1 MPKIPTFEAR
11 GRITAE
17 PAGVQTGIQVSP
29 TASPAAALAD
39 VARVAENY
47 YIKQRDNNEKL
58 KAKEKFYEMK
68 SESDKIMESQKNNSD
83 EFEAVNIYNQ
93 QFGEY
98 KKQQL
103 SQIKNKR
110 IRQRLET
117 LLDIDQA
124 ENVYNIKK
132 NSFSAF
138 EKNSN
143 QIYNQEQNQF
153 GIQYTLENNPKKKNE
168 IKEKRINSAIEYENI
183 HGMGE
188 AWLLK
193 ETQKINADSE
203 LFDVEKAITR
213 KDFGGAVEILKQS
226 KSIDVDTVQKKIL
239 EIEKE
244 SVEFNETNL
253 YTKQFLQGGSLVGV
267 DFKNTTEKK
276 VLKNS
281 ENILMANAQ
290 KNNLSVEQTFA
301 YVDQSFS
308 SNGELS
314 PTFKDLI
321 ETGFNTGSITTF
333 DSPSDIPA
341 TLKQAVK
348 VAETADKLGRLNV
361 YTTDEQERFYKNV
374 IVLKQIAGLDDYQAI
389 KQAKNFEMN
398 YDKEILRV
406 ANKTRNK
413 TLTDLESEF
422 AKSKSDNIGE
432 VKSYASKLFDIY
444 VANGIDPAQAQKQVI
459 KDLKSSIVEIDDHAY
474 LKRDI
479 DAFKSIGGMTEIKTI
494 KEYILKNKLPE
505 EDPKSFFLRHNGGGQ
520 FEIRRDIDISP
531 VYDSDGQP
539 LIFYAKDLYNLS
551 KERELKQKEELK
563 QEVIKEQ
570 EIKQKRL
577 IETETIGFGVSGA

>member
-17 PAGVQTGIQVSP
+17 PAGVQTGIQISP

>member
-11 GRITAE
+11 GRVTAE

-124 ENVYNIKK
+124 ENIYNIKK

-413 TLTDLESEF
+413 TLTDLESKF

>member
-17 PAGVQTGIQVSP
+17 PAGVQTGIQISP

-117 LLDIDQA
+117 LIDIDQA

-188 AWLLK
+188 AWLLT

-290 KNNLSVEQTFA
+290 KNNLNVEQTFA

-422 AKSKSDNIGE
+422 SKSKSDNIGE

>member
-17 PAGVQTGIQVSP
+17 PAGIQTGIQVSP
-29 TASPAAALAD
+29 TAAPAAAIAD

-117 LLDIDQA
+117 LIDIDQA

-188 AWLLK
+188 AWLLT

-290 KNNLSVEQTFA
+290 KNNLNVEQTFA

-341 TLKQAVK
+341 TLKQAVQ

-422 AKSKSDNIGE
+422 AKSKSNNIGE

>member
-17 PAGVQTGIQVSP
+17 PAGVQTGIQISP

-117 LLDIDQA
+117 LIDIDQA

-188 AWLLK
+188 AWLLT

-203 LFDVEKAITR
+203 LFDAEKAITR

-290 KNNLSVEQTFA
+290 KNNLNVEQTFA

-413 TLTDLESEF
+413 TLTDLESKF
-422 AKSKSDNIGE
+422 AKSKSNNIGE

-520 FEIRRDIDISP
+520 FEIRKNIDISP

>member
-17 PAGVQTGIQVSP
+17 SAGVQTGIQVSP

-124 ENVYNIKK
+124 ENIYNIKK

-413 TLTDLESEF
+413 TLTDLESKF

>member
-17 PAGVQTGIQVSP
+17 PAGVQTGIQISP

-117 LLDIDQA
+117 LIDIDQA

-188 AWLLK
+188 AWLLT

-203 LFDVEKAITR
+203 LFDAEKAITR

-290 KNNLSVEQTFA
+290 KNNLNVEQTFA

>member
-17 PAGVQTGIQVSP
+17 PAGIQTGIQVSP
-29 TASPAAALAD
+29 TAAPAAAIAD

-117 LLDIDQA
+117 LIDIDQA

-188 AWLLK
+188 AWLLT

-290 KNNLSVEQTFA
+290 KNNLNVEQTFA

-422 AKSKSDNIGE
+422 AKSKSNNIGE

>member
-124 ENVYNIKK
+124 ENIYNIKK

-413 TLTDLESEF
+413 TLTDLESKF

>member
-17 PAGVQTGIQVSP
+17 PAGVQTGIQISP

-117 LLDIDQA
+117 LIDIDQA

-188 AWLLK
+188 AWLLT

-203 LFDVEKAITR
+203 LFDAEKAITR

-290 KNNLSVEQTFA
+290 KNNLNVEQTFA

-413 TLTDLESEF
+413 TLTDLESKF
-422 AKSKSDNIGE
+422 AKSKSNNIGE

-520 FEIRRDIDISP
+520 FEIRRNIDISP

>member
-17 PAGVQTGIQVSP
+17 PAGVQTGIQISP

-117 LLDIDQA
+117 LIDIDQA

-188 AWLLK
+188 AWLLT

-290 KNNLSVEQTFA
+290 KNNLNVEQTFA

-422 AKSKSDNIGE
+422 AKSKSNNIGE

>member
-17 PAGVQTGIQVSP
+17 SAGVQTGIQVSP

>member
-17 PAGVQTGIQVSP
+17 PTGVQTGIQISP

-124 ENVYNIKK
+124 ENIYNIKK

>member
-1 MPKIPTFEAR
+1 MPKIPTFEAK

-58 KAKEKFYEMK
+58 KAKEKFYEIK

-117 LLDIDQA
+117 LIDIDQA

-188 AWLLK
+188 AWLLT

-203 LFDVEKAITR
+203 LFDAEKAITR

-290 KNNLSVEQTFA
+290 KNNLNVEQTFA

-422 AKSKSDNIGE
+422 AKSKSNNIGE

>member
-124 ENVYNIKK
+124 ENIYNIKK

-413 TLTDLESEF
+413 TLTDLESKF

-531 VYDSDGQP
+531 VYDSDCQP

>member
-413 TLTDLESEF
+413 TLTELESKF

>member
-124 ENVYNIKK
+124 ENIYNIKK

>member
-1 MPKIPTFEAR
+1 
-11 GRITAE
+11 
-17 PAGVQTGIQVSP
+17 
-29 TASPAAALAD
+29 
-39 VARVAENY
+39 
-47 YIKQRDNNEKL
+47 
-58 KAKEKFYEMK
+58 
-68 SESDKIMESQKNNSD
+68 
-83 EFEAVNIYNQ
+83 
-93 QFGEY
+93 
-98 KKQQL
+98 
-103 SQIKNKR
+103 
-110 IRQRLET
+110 
-117 LLDIDQA
+117 
-124 ENVYNIKK
+124 
-132 NSFSAF
+132 
-138 EKNSN
+138 
-143 QIYNQEQNQF
+143 
-153 GIQYTLENNPKKKNE
+153 
-168 IKEKRINSAIEYENI
+168 
-183 HGMGE
+183 MGE

-413 TLTDLESEF
+413 TLTDLESKF